1 MPAQQDARHC
11 HQQVS
16 LKDGTRRHY
25 TLTEF
30 AEQFHGRGLA
40 VYEREAEAANRFA
53 LLSGK
58 KLSPQEQARREAFY
72 AKGDAIATA
81 SMGSDTLCLIK
92 LLPNGTCEVTNG
104 LTGRPVD
111 ADFKNLNDDQIAA
124 QRRELTATE
133 TGIARGELNG
143 QDPMVKDALRN
154 ELKQKAGVEQTAQT
168 PAVAHEIS
176 R

>member
-1 MPAQQDARHC
+1 MSAQQDARHC

-40 VYEREAEAANRFA
+40 VYERVAETANRMA
-53 LLSGK
+53 MGADK

-72 AKGDAIATA
+72 AKGEAVATA
-81 SMGSDTLCLIK
+81 NMGSDTYCLIK

-111 ADFKNLNDDQIAA
+111 ANFKDLDNDQIAA
-124 QRRELTATE
+124 QRRELTPTE
-133 TGIARGELNG
+133 IGIARGELDG
-143 QDPMVKDALRN
+143 QSPAVKDALRH
-154 ELKQKAGVEQTAQT
+154 ELKQKAGVEQPAQT